1 MNKKGS
7 VIVISGPSGS
17 GKGTTVEAMLKERP
31 ELKLS
36 ISATTRAPRPG
47 EVDGKNYFFLT
58 KDEFESKVK
67 NGEMLEYACYCGN
80 YYGTPKDYVE
90 RCTENGDD
98 IILEI
103 DVQGGAQVEKIME
116 DAISI
121 FLIPPNK
128 ESLEKRL
135 RGRGTEAEEV
145 ILQRLSQAQQ
155 ELKYAPEYDY
165 VVVCGEM
172 SKCVS
177 DIFSIID
184 TDKLKSKNMS
194 EYIKENF

>member
-103 DVQGGAQVEKIME
+103 DVQGGAQVEKSWRMQ
-116 DAISI
+116 
-121 FLIPPNK
+121 FL
-128 ESLEKRL
+128 S
-135 RGRGTEAEEV
+135 
-145 ILQRLSQAQQ
+145 
-155 ELKYAPEYDY
+155 
-165 VVVCGEM
+165 
-172 SKCVS
+172 
-177 DIFSIID
+177 F
-184 TDKLKSKNMS
+184 
-194 EYIKENF
+194 

>member
-47 EVDGKNYFFLT
+47 EIDGKNYFFLT
-58 KDEFESKVK
+58 KEEFESKVK

-90 RCTENGDD
+90 RCTENGED

-103 DVQGGAQVEKIME
+103 DVQGGAQVEKLME

-135 RGRGTEAEEV
+135 
-145 ILQRLSQAQQ
+145 
-155 ELKYAPEYDY
+155 
-165 VVVCGEM
+165 
-172 SKCVS
+172 
-177 DIFSIID
+177 
-184 TDKLKSKNMS
+184 
-194 EYIKENF
+194 